1 MKVSNQWILYM
12 GKKKRNI
19 LATFLSFNMMRWD
32 QKTISN
38 FYSIPSISSSG
49 RKNVYLFSFEK
60 WNLRNLKNLYKL
72 QHGQKEPVLEAQI
85 SQSKEA
91 KKKEENYATYGYY
104 ANYEAFRNSF

>member
-1 MKVSNQWILYM
+1 
-12 GKKKRNI
+12 
-19 LATFLSFNMMRWD
+19 MMRWD

-60 WNLRNLKNLYKL
+60 WNLRNLKNLYEL

-85 SQSKEA
+85 SQS
-91 KKKEENYATYGYY
+91 
-104 ANYEAFRNSF
+104 